1 MTARL
6 ALPGALA
13 GCMLGILA
21 ADARLA
27 PAALLGAVGLGIV
40 ALAGVATLPK
50 RPSVG
55 MLVVGAAVGIGLV
68 IGVWRGGAAVLA
80 TGPGSVSGLVGHGE
94 LRLAGTLVDE
104 PRPNGSSQQAILD
117 QVSVGSGAGRPVR
130 ARLLARLP
138 RSLPLQ
144 IGDRVILDA
153 TVEAP
158 EAFDGFDYPA
168 FLARQGVG
176 GIVRVRTA
184 EVTHHADA
192 GLAGLAAAARGWLL
206 RGLNDLIP
214 EPEAALGDG
223 ILLGV
228 RAGIAQEVSDAF
240 AIAGLTHVVAISGWN
255 IAIVAALVGS
265 LTRRL
270 ETRRGGRWMA
280 PMLSVTAVGA
290 YVVLTGASPSVVRAA
305 LMAGAML
312 VARLGG
318 SRAHAASALALA
330 ALVMLIAA
338 PSVLWDVG
346 FQLSSLAT
354 AGLILFGAAIEARL
368 HRWPG
373 WLREPVALTLAA
385 QTTTL
390 PVIVSTFGRLSL
402 VAPLANVVVVPMVPI
417 AMLASAVASIVWAA
431 QTVIGV
437 PIAGDLLAW
446 LSGGLGW
453 LALRAM
459 ITAGQ
464 LAAALPFASLNLAAP
479 GWLAL
484 AWYPGLALAWRRLQ
498 RDAGEP
504 APTQLEPT
512 AASPLGSSPGD
523 QFKPIAGAVMAL
535 ARPPF
540 IAAGVAAILVAI
552 SVAGLPDGRMH
563 LTMLDIGQG
572 DAILVQAPSGA
583 VALIDGGPDPDLLL
597 QRLGEALPWW
607 QRQIDVVILTHP
619 HEDHVAGLP
628 AVLDRYRVRLV
639 LDPARVYPNPNYVR
653 FLEAARAEPGARL
666 VVARAGQRIRLD
678 GSTSLT
684 VLFPSPGDLAAP
696 LPAGDINNASIVT
709 LLRSA
714 GFSVLL
720 TGDAEAPVEALM
732 AERGELNPVDV
743 LKVGHHGSNS
753 STSPALLDAVQP
765 RAALISVGAGNDYG
779 HPHRVTLEKLAAIPG
794 LKVHRTDLEGNL
806 EVISDGARYEVRSR
820 IRDDGWRPVRA
831 RPPAAVGPGTTNS
844 GGAGSIAPWL
854 FPPAPKPKRCSP
866 HTSCRTP
873 SWRMPAAS
881 AGWRPRPRGCWR
893 ARAWR
898 SIRVSSRSPPC
909 STTSTSSRRARVGS
923 HTASSGRAGSPSWA
937 IPSWPTPWP
946 RTR

>member
-13 GCMLGILA
+13 GCALGILA
-21 ADARLA
+21 ADAHLV
-27 PAALLGAVGLGIV
+27 AALALGAAVAVVGTMLGLA
-40 ALAGVATLPK
+40 ALAW
-50 RPSVG
+50 RPTAG
-55 MLVVGAAVGIGLV
+55 MLVLGVACMAGLV
-68 IGVWRGGAAVLA
+68 LGVGRGGAAVLP
-80 TGPGSVSGLVGHGE
+80 TGPGSVGGLVGHGDV
-94 LRLAGTLVDE
+94 RLAGTLVDE

-117 QVSVGSGAGRPVR
+117 QVRVGAGGGRPVR

-138 RSLPLQ
+138 RSVSLQ
-144 IGDRVILDA
+144 IGDRITLVAAI
-153 TVEAP
+153 EAP

-176 GIVRVRTA
+176 GIVQARTA
-184 EVTHHADA
+184 AVAHRGGG
-192 GLAGLAAAARGWLL
+192 GLAGVAAAARGWLL

-223 ILLGV
+223 ILLGA
-228 RAGIAQEVSDAF
+228 RAGIAQHVSDAF
-240 AIAGLTHVVAISGWN
+240 ATAGLTHVVAISGWN

-280 PMLSVTAVGA
+280 PVLSITTVAG

-330 ALVMLIAA
+330 ALVMLVAA
-338 PSVLWDVG
+338 PPVLWDVG

-354 AGLILFGAAIEARL
+354 AGLIWFGAAIEARL

-385 QTTTL
+385 QITTL
-390 PVIVSTFGRLSL
+390 PVIVSTFGRFSL
-402 VAPLANVVVVPMVPI
+402 VAPLANVVVVPMVPL
-417 AMLASAVASIVWAA
+417 AMLACAVAAA
-431 QTVIGV
+431 VGAIQTVIQIPV
-437 PIAGDLLAW
+437 VGDLLAW
-446 LSGGLGW
+446 VSGGFGW
-453 LALRAM
+453 LILRAM
-459 ITAGQ
+459 IEAGEV
-464 LAAALPFASLNLAAP
+464 AAALPFASLSVAAP

-484 AWYPGLALAWRRLQ
+484 AWYPGLALVWRRW
-498 RDAGEP
+498 RRSAVEP
-504 APTQLEPT
+504 AEP
-512 AASPLGSSPGD
+512 
-523 QFKPIAGAVMAL
+523 
-535 ARPPF
+535 PPEP
-540 IAAGVAAILVAI
+540 VAAMPIRSAPRDRLRPGATAVAYLVRLPVVALGVTALLVAI
-552 SVAGLPDGRMH
+552 SIAGLPDGRLH

-572 DAILVQAPSGA
+572 DAILVRAPSGSI
-583 VALIDGGPDPDLLL
+583 ALIDGGPDPDLLL

-628 AVLDRYRVRLV
+628 AVLDRYRIRLV
-639 LDPARVYPNPNYVR
+639 LDPARTYPNPNYAR
-653 FLEAARAEPGARL
+653 FLEAARAEAGAQL
-666 VVARAGQRIRLD
+666 MVAKTGQRIRLD

-684 VLFPSPGDLAAP
+684 VLFPSPTDLAAP
-696 LPAGDINNASIVT
+696 LPASDINNASIVT
-709 LLRSA
+709 LLRSG
-714 GFSVLL
+714 GFSALL
-720 TGDAEAPVEALM
+720 TGDAEAPVEALL
-732 AERGELNPVDV
+732 AARGVLNQVDV

-753 STSPALLDAVQP
+753 STSPLLLDAVQP
-765 RAALISVGAGNDYG
+765 SAALISVGAGNDYG

-794 LKVHRTDLEGNL
+794 LQVHRTDLEGNL

-831 RPPAAVGPGTTNS
+831 HPPSAAGRGTTNS
-844 GGAGSIAPWL
+844 GGPGSIPAWL
-854 FPPAPKPKRCSP
+854 FPPVPKPKRCSP
-866 HTSCRTP
+866 RTSCRTP

-881 AGWRPRPRGCWR
+881 AKWRPRRRGCWQ

-898 SIRVSSRSPPC
+898 SIRSSSRSPPC
-909 STTSTSSRRARVGS
+909 CTTSTSSRPETAAS
-923 HTASSGRAGSPSWA
+923 HTAWSVRAG
-937 IPSWPTPWP
+937 
-946 RTR
+946 